1 MNKVRIGFVGVGSMG
16 QCAHLRNYVT
26 LDDCEVVAIAE
37 LRENTGKLVARRYGI
52 PNVYTDH
59 LKMIANEK
67 LDGVAVIQHWD
78 KHLSLLPEIYQRVP
92 HVVTEKPLAY
102 SAATGEKLAQAAR
115 AAGCTHMVGYH
126 KRSDPATMYAK
137 QLVDEWKASGR
148 FGPIKYIRVTM
159 PAGDW
164 VANGF
169 LGLLSA
175 PDSYS
180 GRMET
185 EPRPTDMDEK
195 TLNAYIEFVNYYVH
209 QVNLIR
215 HFLGE
220 PYNIAYADK
229 SGVLLA
235 VESRS
240 GVCGTIE
247 MTPYETT
254 VEWEETV
261 LVAFQKGYIKLS
273 LPAPMAINRAGTVE
287 IYKDP
292 EKGKTPERVF
302 PTMPWVHAMRQQ
314 AMNFVK
320 VCRDEMKP
328 PCDVQEAV
336 EDLRICRQYI
346 QKRFGK

>member
-1 MNKVRIGFVGVGSMG
+1 MG
-16 QCAHLRNYVT
+16 QMAHLKNYVT
-26 LDDCEVVAIAE
+26 LNDCEVVAIAE
-37 LRENTGKLVARRYGI
+37 LREKTGKLVGKRYGI

-59 LKMIANEK
+59 LKMIEKEK
-67 LDGVAVIQHWD
+67 LDGVAVIQNWD
-78 KHLSLLPEIYQRVP
+78 KHLPLLPEIYKRVG

-102 SAATGEKLAQAAR
+102 SAATGEQISKAAK
-115 AAGCTHMVGYH
+115 ATNCIHMVGYH

-137 QLVDEWKASGR
+137 QVTDEWKASGR
-148 FGPIKYIRVTM
+148 YGALRYVRVTM

-169 LGLLSA
+169 LGRLDA
-175 PDSYS
+175 GDGCPPVKI
-180 GRMET
+180 
-185 EPRPTDMDEK
+185 EPKPTDMDEK
-195 TLNAYIEFVNYYVH
+195 TLNEYIGFVNYYVH

-215 HFLGE
+215 HFFGE
-220 PYNIAYADK
+220 PYDIMYADK

-254 VEWEETV
+254 LAWEETV
-261 LVAFQKGYIKLS
+261 LVGFAKGYIKLT

-292 EKGKTPERVF
+292 EKGKTPERIC
-302 PTMPWVHAMRQQ
+302 PTMPWIHAMRQQ
-314 AMNFVK
+314 AMNFVR
-320 VCRDEMKP
+320 VCKGEMKP
-328 PCDVQEAV
+328 PCDVHEAV
-336 EDLRICRQYI
+336 EDLRICRQYV

>member
-16 QCAHLRNYVT
+16 QCAHLKNYVT

-37 LRENTGKLVARRYGI
+37 LRENTGKLVAQRYGI
-52 PNVYTDH
+52 PNLYTDH
-59 LKMIANEK
+59 LKMIEKEK
-67 LDGVAVIQHWD
+67 LDGVAVIQNWGL
-78 KHLSLLPEIYQRVP
+78 HLPLLPEIYKRVP
-92 HVVTEKPLAY
+92 HVITEKPLANTT
-102 SAATGEKLAQAAR
+102 ATGEKLAQAAK
-115 AAGCTHMVGYH
+115 AAKCTHMVGYH

-137 QLVDEWKASGR
+137 QVVDEWKASGR
-148 FGPIKYIRVTM
+148 FGPLRYVRVTM

-175 PDSYS
+175 P
-180 GRMET
+180 ET
-185 EPRPTDMDEK
+185 KSIPTENESRPTDMDEK
-195 TLNAYIEFVNYYVH
+195 TLNDYIGFVNYYVH

-220 PYNIAYADK
+220 PYDITYAGK

-254 VEWEETV
+254 LEWEETV
-261 LVAFQKGYIKLS
+261 LVAFAKGYIKLS
-273 LPAPMAINRAGTVE
+273 LPAPLATNRAGMVE
-287 IYKDP
+287 IYQDP
-292 EKGKTPERVF
+292 EKGKTPERIF

-314 AMNFVK
+314 AMNFIK
-320 VCRDEMKP
+320 VCRGEMKP